1 MHVLLVLVL
10 FPLYL
15 PGSCILTADSK
26 DKQTKGCVN
35 LAKLIFKIKK
45 KIGYWNY
52 YIGILNLIRIS
63 RKPKFCI

>member
-45 KIGYWNY
+45 KKSVIE
-52 YIGILNLIRIS
+52 IIT
-63 RKPKFCI
+63 FVF